1 MKFAAFDLETAK
13 LIPETAS
20 DLKQY
25 MPLGISCAALAYG
38 DRAGVTIWQGVPQMD
53 KAACQK
59 IVSELREAVNNGY
72 TLLTWNGCGF
82 DFSVLAQESGLTE
95 KCSDLALGHVDLML
109 LVTFT
114 KGHFL
119 GLDKALTG
127 AGLGGKVKTL
137 TLSDGTVLT
146 SMSGAM
152 APHLWARG
160 EYQAV
165 LNYLRADVTQ
175 LLGLV
180 RVISTR
186 KQIEWTSNS
195 GRPQSVPVSRF
206 LLAKECFGT
215 PEPDVSWMD
224 NPPPREQF
232 VEWIPG
238 WRQRV
243 FGSPSSAR
251 SASSVTDTWQ
261 YSQETVASPAHVV
274 PPVTP
279 EQEVVMSPGPM
290 ADNAPS
296 EGFVVPLS
304 ESQYAVLFYCLD
316 ILIDSQDVML
326 SPDMAADVLDIRYQL
341 SSNLLHEDE
350 NKLEWAERLAGDYLP
365 TGICAIRF
373 SDEME

>member
-1 MKFAAFDLETAK
+1 MKFVAFDLETAK
-13 LIPETAS
+13 LIPENAS
-20 DLKQY
+20 DLKQH

-137 TLSDGTVLT
+137 TLSDWTVLT
-146 SMSGAM
+146 SMEPAQWRLIYGHADK
-152 APHLWARG
+152 
-160 EYQAV
+160 YQAV

-175 LLGLV
+175 LLKLA

-195 GRPQSVPVSRF
+195 GRPQSVPVSKV
-206 LLAKECFGT
+206 LLAKECFGI

-224 NPPPREQF
+224 NPPSREQF
-232 VEWIPG
+232 VEWIPN

-243 FGSPSSAR
+243 LGSPLPTD
-251 SASSVTDTWQ
+251 SASSVTGAWQ
-261 YSQETVASPAHVV
+261 YSQASGVETTMRSKPNVESGTAPLKSEQASSTIALSLTHA
-274 PPVTP
+274 
-279 EQEVVMSPGPM
+279 ELQLCELCRGMPG
-290 ADNAPS
+290 
-296 EGFVVPLS
+296 
-304 ESQYAVLFYCLD
+304 
-316 ILIDSQDVML
+316 
-326 SPDMAADVLDIRYQL
+326 R
-341 SSNLLHEDE
+341 
-350 NKLEWAERLAGDYLP
+350 RL
-365 TGICAIRF
+365 GIPRC
-373 SDEME
+373 SMQT